1 MQCKVSKICSQLHG
15 MLFVVP
21 AQFVARPFFRPPTE
35 ELRFLPEGPR
45 VLQHNRNRLAWVAI
59 QHGTESTVGSINFL
73 DLATVQNISHQL
85 PGRPGFF
92 VETTD
97 PGLLLVGLENELRW
111 FDIRE
116 GTMVGRAIPVPAQ
129 PRCIIN
135 DGLAVTG
142 GIIFGS
148 KHLDFNQPI
157 AELYFFDAATK
168 EVRTLMGGQ
177 TCSNGKFLSGT
188 TLIDIDSTPKAI
200 TRYQLDAGLRRVESQ
215 STVIAPG
222 LLPGFPDGLRPS
234 PDSSSVVVAF
244 YNPEPVADGRALEIR
259 LSDGAILT
267 EWIVPGSPRVT
278 CPEFVELDGQIKL
291 LLTTAVEG
299 MPNELRQFA
308 PGAGNI
314 YIADTPYRKLSAA
327 PPLLP
332 V

>member
-1 MQCKVSKICSQLHG
+1 MPV
-15 MLFVVP
+15 
-21 AQFVARPFFRPPTE
+21 QFVARPFFCPPTE

-45 VLQHNRNRLAWVAI
+45 VLQHNRNKLAWVAI
-59 QHGTESTVGSINFL
+59 QHGTDSTAGSINFL
-73 DLATVQNISHQL
+73 DLTTLQNITHHL

-97 PGLLLVGLENELRW
+97 PGLLLVGLENELRY

-116 GTMVGRAIPVPAQ
+116 GTLVGPGIPVPME

-135 DGLAVTG
+135 DGLAVAG
-142 GIIFGS
+142 GVVFGT
-148 KHLDFNQPI
+148 KHLDFNQPV
-157 AELYFFDAATK
+157 AELCFFEAATK
-168 EVRTLMGGQ
+168 EVRTLLGGQ

-200 TRYQLDAGLRRVESQ
+200 TRYQLDTELRQVQSQ
-215 STVIAPG
+215 RPVIAPER
-222 LLPGFPDGLRPS
+222 LPGFPDGLRPS
-234 PDSSSVVVAF
+234 PDGNSVVVAF
-244 YNPEPVADGRALEIR
+244 YNPEPVADGKALEIR
-259 LSDGAILT
+259 ISDGAILT
-267 EWIVPGSPRVT
+267 EWIIPGSPRVT

-314 YIADTPYRKLSAA
+314 YIADTPYRTLPAV
-327 PPLLP
+327 PPLLRI
-332 V
+332 